1 MKPVSAVVLM
11 CLAEALGM
19 LTFSTFPALLPTFL
33 DDWQLSS
40 TAGGTLS
47 GLFFVGYMLAVPV
60 LTALTDRIDARLVY
74 LCSTLLT
81 FAAAMAFAVLAEGF
95 WSAAPLRVLAGAGL
109 AGTYMPG
116 LKALTDGI
124 EDPRLQTR
132 AVSFYTS
139 SFGIGSALS
148 YLIAGEIAAVAGW
161 RWAFGLPGLAV
172 LAAFAVA
179 LLVLKPK
186 PVAPAAAPLLAFL
199 DFRPVLRNRQAMAY
213 VLAYA
218 AHNWELFGMRAW
230 IVAFLVF
237 SASLQPDGAAGFW
250 SATAIAAAVGLLGM
264 PASVLGNELASR
276 FSRAVTVSAH
286 MLVSVLVC
294 SLIGF
299 SAALPFALVV
309 GLCLLHGVTVTAD
322 SASITTGAVQGAAPE
337 RKGATMAMHSFL
349 GFGFSFLGSLAPGVA
364 LDLGGG
370 RDSQLA
376 WGLAWMTMAAG
387 AAFGPVAIWL
397 LTRRS
402 PPSA

>member
-1 MKPVSAVVLM
+1 MKPVLMVALM

-33 DDWQLSS
+33 DEWQLSA
-40 TAGGTLS
+40 TAAGTLS
-47 GLFFVGYMLAVPV
+47 GLFFVGYMAAVPI

-74 LCSTLLT
+74 LWSTVLT
-81 FAAAMAFAVLAEGF
+81 FAAAMAFALLAEGF

-116 LKALTDGI
+116 LKALTDRI

-148 YLIAGEIAAVAGW
+148 YLVAGEIAEAAHW

-172 LAAFAVA
+172 LVAFAIA
-179 LLVLKPK
+179 LAVLRPK
-186 PVAPAAAPLLAFL
+186 PVTGAPARFLSFL

-213 VLAYA
+213 VLAYS

-250 SATAIAAAVGLLGM
+250 SATAIAAAIGLLGM
-264 PASVLGNELASR
+264 PASVLGNELAGR
-276 FSRAVTVSAH
+276 FGRGAMVSLY

-294 SLIGF
+294 GLVGF
-299 SAALPFALVV
+299 SAALPFVLVV
-309 GLCLLHGVTVTAD
+309 GLCLLHGITVTVD
-322 SASITTGAVQGAAPE
+322 SASITTGAVQAAEPA

-376 WGLAWMTMAAG
+376 WGLAWLTMAAG

-397 LTRRS
+397 LARR
-402 PPSA
+402 PARAA